1 MHIALVALTVGIDF
15 TFIIRFSVDVCKITY
30 LLLLS
35 SNQILPFVY
44 WLPKVYRVHGDLDLA
59 NDIMLTETIK
69 VKHLQHQSLTSQVIK
84 WYLEKGKKEK
94 GEKKRL
100 NSKVKTLQTLQG
112 KVDVHADQFK
122 HATDDMNETI

>member
-1 MHIALVALTVGIDF
+1 
-15 TFIIRFSVDVCKITY
+15 
-30 LLLLS
+30 
-35 SNQILPFVY
+35 
-44 WLPKVYRVHGDLDLA
+44 
-59 NDIMLTETIK
+59 MLTETIK

-122 HATDDMNETI
+122 HATDDMIETI